1 MLMARLPGAIAAG
14 SRVMTP
20 VVNLDLAPTIF
31 EITGLGN
38 DYATDGISWWTQATT
53 AQTSGAV
60 APSTTNDPLLQRNC
74 IVGEINQ
81 DRSVVCNAL
90 GYKLINRINSGTG
103 DGNRDDY
110 PFSDDTWQ
118 LYNVVDVRGWM
129 CVSCRMQI
137 SCVQP
142 ALPAKGVL
150 TH

>member
-1 MLMARLPGAIAAG
+1 MMMARLPGAIAAG
-14 SRVMTP
+14 SRVMAP

-31 EITGLGN
+31 EIAGIGD

-53 AQTSGAV
+53 AQASGAV
-60 APSTTNDPLLQRNC
+60 DPSTANDPLLQRNC
-74 IVGEINQ
+74 IVGEMNQ